1 MTQSI
6 TDLEQDIETTRARLD
21 DTITRLQG
29 RLSVSGVLDDMLGA
43 SRRTNSLNAVY
54 DHALNVV
61 RRNPVPVALVAVGI
75 GLLLH
80 RMAQSERSVASR
92 RVRVASEPPVVA
104 DDVPVLNTGAARVY
118 DPDVSPRHPTQDSLE
133 SRRSLSA
140 RA

>member
-29 RLSVSGVLDDMLGA
+29 RLSVSGVIDDMLGS
-43 SRRTNSLNAVY
+43 SRRRNSFNAFY
-54 DHALNVV
+54 DNALNVV

-80 RMAQSERSVASR
+80 RMAQSQRPVASR
-92 RVRVASEPPVVA
+92 QVRATPHPVLA